1 MATTTKAAAP
11 AKKNSGF
18 KGVKDAW
25 IILVICCIIAYCFYF
40 FVLGDPSHF
49 QGGDRNGHPADL
61 MGTVYKG
68 GFVVGLIITLL
79 LSVIVLGVERFF
91 AIKSASGKIN
101 LAKFTAQV
109 KEAIKAQDF
118 TKAKDLCNKMQG
130 SVANVVLASINMY
143 ETVEKDDTLKK
154 SQKISK
160 IQQAHEEATQLE
172 MPTLTMNL
180 PMVATIVSLGTLT
193 ALFGTVLGMIGS
205 FQALSAGGGADSM
218 ALSAGISEA
227 LVNTA
232 SGKINLAKFTAQV
245 KEAIK
250 AQDFSKAK
258 DLCNKMQGSVA
269 NVVLASIN
277 MYQTVEGDDTLK
289 KSQKISKIQQAHEEA
304 TQLEMPTLT
313 MNLPMIATIV
323 SLGTLTALFGTVL
336 GMIGSFQ
343 ALSAGGGADS
353 MALSA
358 GISEA
363 LVNTASGILTSW
375 VATVVYNF
383 FSNKIDKLTFALD
396 EVGYTIAATYDSN
409 HHEA

>member
-11 AKKNSGF
+11 AKKNQGF
-18 KGVKDAW
+18 GGIKAAW
-25 IILVICCIIAYCFYF
+25 IILVICCVIAYCFYF

-68 GFVVGLIITLL
+68 GFVVGIILTLL
-79 LSVIVLGVERFF
+79 LTVIVLGVERYF
-91 AIKSASGKIN
+91 AIKSASGKMN
-101 LAKFTAQV
+101 LAKFTAQI
-109 KEAIKAQDF
+109 KDAITAQDF
-118 TKAKDLCNKMQG
+118 SKAKDLCAKMQG

-232 SGKINLAKFTAQV
+232 SG
-245 KEAIK
+245 
-250 AQDFSKAK
+250 
-258 DLCNKMQGSVA
+258 
-269 NVVLASIN
+269 
-277 MYQTVEGDDTLK
+277 
-289 KSQKISKIQQAHEEA
+289 
-304 TQLEMPTLT
+304 
-313 MNLPMIATIV
+313 
-323 SLGTLTALFGTVL
+323 
-336 GMIGSFQ
+336 
-343 ALSAGGGADS
+343 
-353 MALSA
+353 
-358 GISEA
+358 
-363 LVNTASGILTSW
+363 ILTSW

-396 EVGYTIAATYDSN
+396 EIGYTIAATYDSN
-409 HHEA
+409 HNEA

>member
-11 AKKNSGF
+11 AKKSKGF
-18 KGVKDAW
+18 GGIKQAW

-40 FVLGDPSHF
+40 FVLGAPDNF
-49 QGGDRNGHPADL
+49 VGGDRDGHPANL

-68 GFVVGLIITLL
+68 GIVVGIILTLL
-79 LSVIVLGVERFF
+79 LTVIVLGVERFF

-101 LAKFTAQV
+101 LSKFTSQV
-109 KEAIKAQDF
+109 KALIKDQKFAEAKA
-118 TKAKDLCNKMQG
+118 LCDKMQG

-143 ETVEKDDTLKK
+143 ETVEKDETLKK
-154 SQKISK
+154 SQKIAK

-232 SGKINLAKFTAQV
+232 SG
-245 KEAIK
+245 
-250 AQDFSKAK
+250 
-258 DLCNKMQGSVA
+258 
-269 NVVLASIN
+269 
-277 MYQTVEGDDTLK
+277 
-289 KSQKISKIQQAHEEA
+289 
-304 TQLEMPTLT
+304 
-313 MNLPMIATIV
+313 
-323 SLGTLTALFGTVL
+323 
-336 GMIGSFQ
+336 
-343 ALSAGGGADS
+343 
-353 MALSA
+353 
-358 GISEA
+358 
-363 LVNTASGILTSW
+363 ILTSW
-375 VATVVYNF
+375 VATVVYNY

>member
-11 AKKNSGF
+11 AKKSSGF

-40 FVLGDPSHF
+40 FVLG
-49 QGGDRNGHPADL
+49 
-61 MGTVYKG
+61 
-68 GFVVGLIITLL
+68 
-79 LSVIVLGVERFF
+79 VERFL

-109 KEAIKAQDF
+109 KDAVKAQDF
-118 TKAKDLCNKMQG
+118 GKAKDLCNKMQG

-232 SGKINLAKFTAQV
+232 SG
-245 KEAIK
+245 
-250 AQDFSKAK
+250 
-258 DLCNKMQGSVA
+258 
-269 NVVLASIN
+269 
-277 MYQTVEGDDTLK
+277 
-289 KSQKISKIQQAHEEA
+289 
-304 TQLEMPTLT
+304 
-313 MNLPMIATIV
+313 
-323 SLGTLTALFGTVL
+323 
-336 GMIGSFQ
+336 
-343 ALSAGGGADS
+343 
-353 MALSA
+353 
-358 GISEA
+358 
-363 LVNTASGILTSW
+363 ILTSW
-375 VATVVYNF
+375 VATVVYNY

>member
-1 MATTTKAAAP
+1 MATSTKAAAP
-11 AKKNSGF
+11 AKKNQGF
-18 KGVKDAW
+18 GGIKAAW

-40 FVLGDPSHF
+40 FVLGNPDNF
-49 QGGDRNGHPADL
+49 VGGDREGHPANL

-68 GFVVGLIITLL
+68 GFVVGVILTLL
-79 LSVIVLGVERFF
+79 LTVIVLGVERYF

-101 LAKFTAQV
+101 LAKFTSQV
-109 KEAIKAQDF
+109 KEAIKAQKFDEA
-118 TKAKDLCNKMQG
+118 KALCNKMQG
-130 SVANVVLASINMY
+130 SVANVVMASINMY
-143 ETVEKDDTLKK
+143 ETVEKD
-154 SQKISK
+154 
-160 IQQAHEEATQLE
+160 E
-172 MPTLTMNL
+172 
-180 PMVATIVSLGTLT
+180 
-193 ALFGTVLGMIGS
+193 
-205 FQALSAGGGADSM
+205 
-218 ALSAGISEA
+218 
-227 LVNTA
+227 
-232 SGKINLAKFTAQV
+232 
-245 KEAIK
+245 
-250 AQDFSKAK
+250 
-258 DLCNKMQGSVA
+258 
-269 NVVLASIN
+269 
-277 MYQTVEGDDTLK
+277 TLK

-409 HHEA
+409 HHGA

>member
-11 AKKNSGF
+11 AKKSSGF

-91 AIKSASGKIN
+91 AIKSASGKMN
-101 LAKFTAQV
+101 LAKFTSQV
-109 KEAIKAQDF
+109 KDAIKAQDF
-118 TKAKDLCNKMQG
+118 GKAKDLCAKMQG

-232 SGKINLAKFTAQV
+232 SG
-245 KEAIK
+245 
-250 AQDFSKAK
+250 
-258 DLCNKMQGSVA
+258 
-269 NVVLASIN
+269 
-277 MYQTVEGDDTLK
+277 
-289 KSQKISKIQQAHEEA
+289 
-304 TQLEMPTLT
+304 
-313 MNLPMIATIV
+313 
-323 SLGTLTALFGTVL
+323 
-336 GMIGSFQ
+336 
-343 ALSAGGGADS
+343 
-353 MALSA
+353 
-358 GISEA
+358 
-363 LVNTASGILTSW
+363 ILTSW

-396 EVGYTIAATYDSN
+396 EVGYTIAATCDSN